1 MRRETPNSKT
11 DKKTKVKSKKFA
23 TKTRYIKSK
32 PKSILQRTLE
42 KKAKNDKDGNI
53 RIDNSIKSNRG
64 KRLLHKKKKYKKIYN
79 TGGSENE

>member
-11 DKKTKVKSKKFA
+11 DKKTKIKSKKFTTR
-23 TKTRYIKSK
+23 TKYLKSK

-42 KKAKNDKDGNI
+42 KKAKKDKDGNI

-64 KRLLHKKKKYKKIYN
+64 KQILHKKKKYKKISN
-79 TGGSENE
+79 TGGNINE